1 MLVQDSQF
9 VVNEVSPVMTV
20 DAVVSSHPVVV
31 PLSSPDE
38 IMEAFDIISYNKVRS
53 TITDHSFTA
62 HVIVLPSLTICP
74 PLTSSFYQLIHTVF
88 QTDRQTR
95 LPSAKIEIKI

>member
-62 HVIVLPSLTICP
+62 HVIVLPTYSHRL
-74 PLTSSFYQLIHTVF
+74 S
-88 QTDRQTR
+88 DRQTN
-95 LPSAKIEIKI
+95 EITIR